1 MTLRLAVPMAGAFA
15 AMLSPALAQMPHELF
30 TVYQQ
35 AARTCGQVYTLAELC
50 ARQELFGEVAE
61 LRDRFLED
69 AGGNGANSD
78 QLYIL
83 EMDFQDAALNA
94 SAADCP
100 AASVDRQDFV
110 ASARSSIDA
119 CVGR

>member
-15 AMLSPALAQMPHELF
+15 ALLSPALAQMPHELF

-69 AGGNGANSD
+69 AEGNGANPD

-100 AASVDRQDFV
+100 AASVDQQDFV